1 MQPRGFLP
9 ARAAAFLHMKHT
21 KQSILDYA
29 LASRWAGSAD
39 EVKTYANA
47 QELLSLMQGLK
58 DFTPAGWNAVRASL
72 LQKGNKIS
80 TINKKLSIWRVLAA
94 CAYEQGA
101 ISQIPRARSER
112 VQEKPERYLS
122 REEEEKLFALMDPEY
137 RQTAIILIQTGLR
150 ISELFNLQW
159 SDISLDEARRMCIHN
174 TKNGRRRY
182 VPMTSAVH
190 SILTE
195 RKSYCEPW
203 GVNKMRSFE
212 QRFLDARR
220 RSGIEGRVTVHTLRH
235 TFASRLVQSGVD
247 LYKVSKL
254 LGHTNIKTTQ
264 RYAHLAD
271 SDLEDAISV
280 LEN

>member
-1 MQPRGFLP
+1 
-9 ARAAAFLHMKHT
+9 MKHT